1 MAWVKTWEGIAD
13 EGWLDKLDHVNFLT
27 FQRIADLAS
36 VEVWRRAKHDLG
48 SEPNL
53 HFVMTET
60 YVRYIREL
68 RLGASVHIH
77 TALLA
82 SDTKRFHLFHRIQS
96 EGEIACTVETVNL
109 CFDAANRKVALF
121 TARISNYFAGWGSP
135 PADAVPK
142 LSISR
147 RPSRS

>member
-1 MAWVKTWEGIAD
+1 
-13 EGWLDKLDHVNFLT
+13 
-27 FQRIADLAS
+27 
-36 VEVWRRAKHDLG
+36 
-48 SEPNL
+48 
-53 HFVMTET
+53 
-60 YVRYIREL
+60 
-68 RLGASVHIH
+68 HIH